1 MQNLNA
7 QYTEPAP
14 WRQCPQGG
22 LTQDKKKKRKKNNHN
37 KKDSTNKQCFSC
49 GQMGHFCRQ
58 CSAKQGQ
65 QAVPI
70 NPT

>member
-22 LTQDKKKKRKKNNHN
+22 LTQAKKKKRERKIIIIKKILQI
-37 KKDSTNKQCFSC
+37 KKMSLLWPNRTFLPAMSC
-49 GQMGHFCRQ
+49 
-58 CSAKQGQ
+58 
-65 QAVPI
+65 
-70 NPT
+70 